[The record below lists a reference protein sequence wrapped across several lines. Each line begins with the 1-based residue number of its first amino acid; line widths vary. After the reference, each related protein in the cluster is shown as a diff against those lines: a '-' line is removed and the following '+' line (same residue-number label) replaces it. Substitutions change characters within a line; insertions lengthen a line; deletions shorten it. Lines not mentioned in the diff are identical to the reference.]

1 MGGNIFTFVQ
11 EIEKIDFW
19 DAVKE
24 LAKQQ
29 NIDMSSYENNS
40 TKRAKHNDEKEKI
53 KRMHTLAQF
62 FFLEQLGKNPQAK
75 SYLLNERKLPEALI
89 QDFGIGFA
97 PDSHYALIQLLRD
110 KGFTDADILESSLAK
125 KNANG
130 EIYGFFR
137 NRITFPIYDTM
148 GSVVGFSARVIN
160 PQDNPK
166 YLNSAE
172 HKVFEKSKILYGLNF
187 AKEGIRQQEKVIVVE
202 GQMDVLGLHRLQ
214 YPIGVASSGT
224 ALSEQHAK
232 LLKRYTEN
240 IYLMFDNDAAG
251 NQALLRAL
259 AVFYQQN
266 LFPKVIALPQE
277 YKDID
282 DLANIPNGKE
292 ILDQV
297 VDTAKDG
304 FLHSYELLRT
314 GMDLH
319 SPVDKQK
326 LIITLFELIL
336 QVQSL
341 TIQEHYKNILA
352 EQLGFAPEILNTEF
366 RRFRNKEG
374 KFIVALQQKK
384 QEQAQKSK
392 YELQRDQLI
401 ASLFYQN
408 FLDQEL
414 AEYEKKSILTQLIHL
429 IAKANPQE
437 LIGKVFLDTLSE
449 EEQQQL
455 SELSLRWENQ
465 LLNLEIEQKYLQ
477 ILQTIKNHLQNLLKT
492 TLKSNQLSTTEK
504 SMILELWR
512 QL

>member
-53 KRMHTLAQF
+53 KRMHTLAQI

-187 AKEGIRQQEKVIVVE
+187 AKEGIRQQQKVIVVE
-202 GQMDVLGLHRLQ
+202 GQMDVLGLARLG

-240 IYLMFDNDAAG
+240 IYLMFDNDKAG
-251 NQALLRAL
+251 EQALLRAL

-266 LFPKVIALPQE
+266 LFPKVIALPKD

-282 DLANIPNGKE
+282 DLANIPAGKE
-292 ILDQV
+292 IFDQV
-297 VDTAKDG
+297 ISTAQDG
-304 FLHSYELLRT
+304 FIHSYELLRT
-314 GMDLH
+314 GMDLN

-366 RRFRNKEG
+366 RRFRAREG

-429 IAKANPQE
+429 IAKANPTE
-437 LIGKVFLDTLSE
+437 LIGKVFLENLSE

-455 SELSLRWENQ
+455 NEASLRWEHH
-465 LLNLEIEQKYLQ
+465 LADIEVAKKYTQ
-477 ILQTIKNHLQNLLKT
+477 IIQTIGTRLKELHNT
-492 TLKSNQLSTTEK
+492 TTKSKQLSTEEK
-504 SMILELWR
+504 SLISNLWK